1 MKSPIE
7 LLQAVLADAET
18 WCCTSTTRDLKT
30 ITSRLKQEGES
41 FLTITLPAFCS
52 DFERGLDQKSVDHT
66 MFLSFKKRRALPQ
79 FLGGLLDLVFDRF
92 SGRLIDDP
100 SHTAIFFLRQIT
112 LLYKKVLNPC
122 SDARERKAYEQF
134 IDCERQVSEWA
145 DDASKRD
152 FSRFDRVSSLLW
164 DRIGSHLDHLVYD
177 GSLTPRHGPGKT
189 ADRTTGNGKYDCS
202 TWYTRLEEYFPS
214 GDFRIA
220 NYNYADVLQGV
231 TYLEPESEIPSKVVS
246 VPKTLKTPR
255 IIAIEPTCMQ
265 YTQQALMEVIVDTLE
280 RDDFL
285 KGAIGFT
292 DQVPNQELARIGS
305 VDGSLATIDLSEA
318 SDRVSN
324 LLVCRMLKRFPHL
337 SGAVQA
343 CRSTKANVPNY
354 GIIPLVKF
362 ASMGSALCFPIEAM
376 VFLTIVCCGYEQE
389 LNRQLT
395 KKTLSAFLRKVRVYG
410 DDIVVPVEYVRAVVD
425 NLELFGLKVNAKK
438 SFWTGKF
445 RESCGKDYYDGSDVS
460 VTYLRRNIP
469 SQTRDVSGM
478 ISMVSF
484 RNQLYKAGLWKTV
497 EVLDH
502 HMRGLASFPVVLE
515 SSPVLGR
522 HSFLGYETQKMCPT
536 LHRPLVKGYVVKAV
550 PRKSKISGEGALLKF
565 FLKRGSDPIFDVKHL
580 ERYGRPEF
588 VDIKTRWASA
598 T

>member
-7 LLQAVLADAET
+7 LLQGVLADAKA
-18 WCCTSTTRDLKT
+18 WCCTCTTRDLET
-30 ITSRLKQEGES
+30 ITRRYEQEGES
-41 FLTITLPAFCS
+41 FLTITLPSFCS
-52 DFERGLDQKSVDHT
+52 DFERGLDQGWIDLT
-66 MFLSFKKRRALPQ
+66 MFPGFRKRGATPR

-92 SGRLIDDP
+92 SGRLIVEP
-100 SHTAIFFLRQIT
+100 SHIAIFFVRQIT
-112 LLYKKVLNPC
+112 LLHKKVLNPC
-122 SDARERKAYEQF
+122 TPARERKAYAQYN
-134 IDCERQVSEWA
+134 DCERQVREWA
-145 DDASKRD
+145 NGASERD
-152 FSRFDRVSSLLW
+152 LSRFDRVSSLLW
-164 DRIGSHLDHLVYD
+164 GSIGSHLDHLVYD
-177 GSLTPRHGPGKT
+177 GALRPRHGPGKT
-189 ADRTTGNGKYDCS
+189 ADRSTGNGKYDNA

-220 NYNYADVLQGV
+220 NYGFSEVLQGV
-231 TYLEPESEIPSKVVS
+231 TYLEPGAEIPSKVVS

-265 YTQQALMEVIVDTLE
+265 YTQQALMEVIVDALE

-292 DQVPNQELARIGS
+292 KQEPNQVLARIGS
-305 VDGSLATIDLSEA
+305 ETGGLATIDLSEA

-324 LLVCRMLKRFPHL
+324 LLVSRMLKNFPHL
-337 SGAVQA
+337 SGAVQS
-343 CRSTKANVPNY
+343 CRSTSANIPGY
-354 GIIPLVKF
+354 GITPLAKF

-376 VFLTIVCCGYEQE
+376 VFLTVICCGYEQK

-395 KKTLSAFLRKVRVYG
+395 KNLLSDFLGKVRVYG
-410 DDIVVPVEYVRAVVD
+410 DDIIVPVDCVRFVVD
-425 NLELFGLKVNAKK
+425 NLELFGFKVNTKK

-460 VTYLRRNIP
+460 VTYVRRNIP
-469 SQTRDVSGM
+469 SQRSDVSGM
-478 ISMVSF
+478 ISLFSL
-484 RNQLYKAGLWKTV
+484 RNQLYKAGLWCTV
-497 EVLDH
+497 EILDH
-502 HMRGLASFPVVLE
+502 HLRSLAPLPVVLE

-522 HSFLGYETQKMCPT
+522 HSFLGYQAEKQCPT
-536 LHRPLVKGYVVKAV
+536 LHRPLVRGYVVKAV

-588 VDIKTRWASA
+588 VDIKIRWASA